1 MSAVSYKTME
11 ELEKEGLKTN
21 ATYLMVDL
29 LNEGLASVSE
39 SFGLQFF
46 VQENVLELSN
56 HPIEDSGRDL

>member
-11 ELEKEGLKTN
+11 ELEKEVMKTN